1 MPKQQTDWIEFD
13 GGKKQIDEID
23 ACKKYKLLRN
33 DGVESFI
40 LSPPFYPPDIEQQY
54 IDMETEV
61 TTHYMILE

>member
-1 MPKQQTDWIEFD
+1 MTKQQTDWITFTASQE
-13 GGKKQIDEID
+13 QIDEID

-40 LSPPFYPPDIEQQY
+40 LSPPFYPDDIEREY

-61 TTHYMILE
+61 TTHYMIIE